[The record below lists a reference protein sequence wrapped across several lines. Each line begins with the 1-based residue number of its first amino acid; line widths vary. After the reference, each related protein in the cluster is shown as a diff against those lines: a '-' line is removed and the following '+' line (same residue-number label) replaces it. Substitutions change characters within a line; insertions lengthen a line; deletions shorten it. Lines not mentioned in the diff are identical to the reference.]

1 MIKILYNN
9 DVLIWD
15 YKDNNKYRVTMLYN
29 QSIN

>member
-15 YKDNNKYRVTMLYN
+15 YKDNNKYRVAMLYN
-29 QSIN
+29 Q